1 MKQRICV
8 VGFPGKVAQAHLKS
22 TEEIYSAYGRNS
34 GNLAFQ
40 YAVNQHL
47 LNYEIDYVG
56 WRPNMS
62 LINERC
68 QSLVLVAA
76 NWIGRHTDLKLLA
89 DIVEACELP
98 IAVIGLGAQAGIGAT
113 STHIPKGTASFLRK
127 LCEKSA
133 VIGARG
139 DFTHKILTDFGLTN
153 VHVIGCPSNFIN
165 ASPTLGV
172 ELEDK
177 LHHSC
182 ISRIAFNFDL
192 TGRSASHVHTFVRWL
207 TDRSSRTSASE
218 SFHASGLGGSFIV
231 QNPIEAIHLAR
242 NEFSRV
248 SREYLQQANNVICPD
263 IDEADF
269 LSFCSTYV
277 HSYYDAEAWMAY
289 LSTCNLSLGSRLHGN
304 MLAIAAGTPAV
315 MIPHDSRT
323 SELVNTLMVPYTPLQ
338 SLKEDMTIGS
348 FLDAVIFDGSI
359 YDGNRK
365 KLFARYQAVMASIGI
380 DIADLW

>member
-1 MKQRICV
+1 MKPRICV
-8 VGFPGKVAQAHLKS
+8 VGFPGKVPQAYKKS

-40 YAVNQHL
+40 YAVSQHL
-47 LNYEIDYVG
+47 RNYEIDYVG

-76 NWIGRHTDLKLLA
+76 NWIGRHTDLQLLA
-89 DIVEACELP
+89 EIVGACELP

-113 STHIPKGTASFLRK
+113 SAHIPKGTASFLHK
-127 LCEKSA
+127 LGEKSA

-153 VHVIGCPSNFIN
+153 VHAIGCPSNFIN
-165 ASPTLGV
+165 TSPTLGA

-182 ISRIAFNFDL
+182 ISRIALNFDL
-192 TGRSASHVHTFVRWL
+192 TGRVAPHVHTFVRWL
-207 TDRSSRTSASE
+207 TSSSSQTSTAE
-218 SFHASGLGGSFIV
+218 SLNTSGLGGFFIV

-248 SREYLQQANNVICPD
+248 SQEYLEQANKVLCPD
-263 IDEADF
+263 IDTASF
-269 LSFCSTYV
+269 LAFCST
-277 HSYYDAEAWMAY
+277 HIQSFYDAEAWMAY
-289 LSTCNLSLGSRLHGN
+289 LSTCDLSLGSRLHGN
-304 MLAIAAGTPAV
+304 MLAIATGTPAV

-323 SELVNTLMVPYTPLQ
+323 SELVNTLMVPYAPLN
-338 SLKEDMTIGS
+338 SLKEDMTIS
-348 FLDAVIFDGSI
+348 NFLEAVTFDGHR
-359 YDGNRK
+359 YDVNRK
-365 KLFARYQAVMASIGI
+365 LLLAKYQEIMASVGI
-380 DIADLW
+380 DICAN